1 MSIHKKILAC
11 IAFGFIAFPAAAAT
25 TTLTVV
31 KVDPDKIDCVFNP
44 TCSVTPTDSMG
55 NFPDDKG
62 FTGPVRLQSRTF
74 MGALKSKAAGKTAYI
89 YRIDMTHAVRG
100 KEMHCADSMDLDFG
114 PVEKLPYGAKGEMG
128 DVFVINAGPN
138 TSVGIKKASQN
149 KNTVSIEFESPICP
163 ANGGYPGLTSFFF
176 GLASA
181 KAPAAGTA
189 KVSLTFGGGESKV
202 PDRQPA
208 H

>member
-11 IAFGFIAFPAAAAT
+11 IAFGLVAIPVTASAAP
-25 TTLTVV
+25 LTVL
-31 KVDPDKIDCVFNP
+31 KVDPDKINCVFSP
-44 TCSVTPTDSMG
+44 ACSVTPADTMG
-55 NFPDDKG
+55 VFPADHG
-62 FTGPVRLQSRTF
+62 FTGPVRMQSRTYV
-74 MGALKSKAAGKTAYI
+74 GAAKSKAAGKTAYI

-100 KEMHCADSMDLDFG
+100 KEMHCADSMDIDFG
-114 PVEKLPYGAKGEMG
+114 PVEKLPYGAKGEIG

-138 TSVGIKKASQN
+138 TSVGIKKASQS
-149 KNTVSIEFESPICP
+149 KNNVSIEFESPICP

-181 KAPAAGTA
+181 KAPVAGIA
-189 KVSLTFGGGESKV
+189 KVYLTFGGGESKV